1 MNHSHLAGLT
11 TGTFDELYV
20 KIPAN
25 DSLIDVAETCVVV
38 AGLAEQGEID
48 INNIGGLQ
56 QDVADLQTK
65 QETLDSQ
72 IQTKQHILTATFPL
86 KIQDDNISL
95 GFLSTED
102 AQLAAQERAQHL
114 LATNTNTATI
124 AAHEATIA
132 AHEDTLAEYQI
143 LLDQLVTLL
152 PPPPGSDYVELNGT
166 TNHIA
171 FPSGFTDIFDWSK
184 SWSLGVDFY
193 GLPDEAGDGSKASL
207 FSSGGSHLTLHRP
220 GGATGQNVNYSS
232 FNTCSNNLYN
242 VSGRANANTWYSP
255 LPDSRILYS
264 FDHTTKQ
271 LQYVIGT
278 KGGSWNRRAN
288 ISIPDSFLTVQI
300 LGDDLNFGLGFSGTG
315 GAGFSSV
322 RWMGSVG
329 DIIVSKH
336 AWNDAA
342 ISEIF

>member
-1 MNHSHLAGLT
+1 MNHSQLTGLT

-20 KIPAN
+20 KNPAN

-132 AHEDTLAEYQI
+132 AHEATLAEYQI

-220 GGATGQNVNYSS
+220 GGPTGQNVNYSS

-300 LGDDLNFGLGFSGTG
+300 LGDDLNFGIGFSGTG